1 MNLDDYLK
9 NVGELADALADADGA
24 AEKAATLDKAIATA
38 DMYDSDEWVAWAL
51 ELVPLPKNPSGPNG
65 RREKTRIRFHK
76 ASMVWAEQNG
86 HRAYSRQTTERN
98 LSTGQ
103 AVRYIPNRS
112 RERFETVAQ
121 AYPLTQ
127 LLKAG
132 LQERI
137 PQAVDIATRGG
148 TTTPT
153 SARVLDA
160 VKEIKHKARAGGS
173 ARYTPIAD
181 EATANAEYRAEEAF
195 RKLVKAARKSAN
207 GVEQINKYIQFI
219 KDETKAFRR
228 G

>member
-65 RREKTRIRFHK
+65 RRAKTRIRFHK
-76 ASMVWAEQNG
+76 ASMAWAEQNG
-86 HRAYSRQTTERN
+86 HRAFSQSTTERN
-98 LSTGQ
+98 LAAGQ
-103 AVRYIPNRS
+103 AVRYIPKTAMAV
-112 RERFETVAQ
+112 FETEAQ
-121 AYPLTQ
+121 VRPLTQ
-127 LLKAG
+127 LMKAG
-132 LQERI
+132 LQARI
-137 PQAVDIATRGG
+137 PEAVEIATKGG
-148 TTTPT
+148 MVAPT
-153 SARVLDA
+153 SAQVLDA
-160 VKEIKHKARAGGS
+160 VKEIKHKHNAGGGT
-173 ARYTPIAD
+173 RYTPIAD

-207 GVEQINKYIQFI
+207 GAEQINKYIQFI
-219 KDETKAFRR
+219 KDETRAFRR